1 MYVQVVK
8 NTAYL
13 LISQLPPIIC
23 KLGPPRKE
31 QKRCFQPFFK
41 VCLRKLCVQVRTS
54 FISIYIYW
62 SLVRIMDCFYVC
74 PKGICFGFQ
83 NQIHI
88 LREDSRERYYGDF
101 FIIHD
106 HCAWTNL
113 GLLFNTFTN
122 LRNFEWIEYKGV
134 GF

>member
-54 FISIYIYW
+54 FISIYILEPCQNNGLFLRVPKRYLFW
-62 SLVRIMDCFYVC
+62 IPKSNTYFERGFKGKIIWGFFHHTGSLCLN
-74 PKGICFGFQ
+74 K
-83 NQIHI
+83 
-88 LREDSRERYYGDF
+88 S
-101 FIIHD
+101 
-106 HCAWTNL
+106 NL
-113 GLLFNTFTN
+113 GLLSNTFTN
-122 LRNFEWIEYKGV
+122 LRNFE
-134 GF
+134 